1 MTDIVER
8 LRELSKTRDSR
19 IMREAADEI
28 VRLRGENEQQRKQWG
43 DVWQRNV
50 DLLAEVEQLKVSLVR
65 ICGMA
70 HNDRRVMEVRPRD
83 DVMPGAFIAK
93 LKRPR

>member
-8 LRELSKTRDSR
+8 LHELSRSRDSR

-28 VRLRGENEQQRKQWG
+28 VRLR
-43 DVWQRNV
+43 
-50 DLLAEVEQLKVSLVR
+50 AELEQLKVSLVR

-70 HNDRRVMEVRPRD
+70 HNDQRVMEVRPRD

>member
-1 MTDIVER
+1 
-8 LRELSKTRDSR
+8 
-19 IMREAADEI
+19 
-28 VRLRGENEQQRKQWG
+28 
-43 DVWQRNV
+43 
-50 DLLAEVEQLKVSLVR
+50 
-65 ICGMA
+65 MA

>member
-1 MTDIVER
+1 MPDPLGPGGWAYWRER
-8 LRELSKTRDSR
+8 FTRADTELTHLRAE
-19 IMREAADEI
+19 
-28 VRLRGENEQQRKQWG
+28 VEQQRKQWE

-70 HNDRRVMEVRPRD
+70 HNDREVVR
-83 DVMPGAFIAK
+83 
-93 LKRPR
+93 